1 MTTANLVRE
10 IVSLI
15 NEDVLEDTDTVEA
28 VLSFDDRTVPQ
39 PVDKIYFAFL
49 IGQDNVSVLDDGTQN
64 ACQLTQLT
72 ISMNC
77 YAPPGENAIEIAAHA
92 EDVLSKVNETY
103 SGIMQGY
110 EIGTAAI
117 DDYLKAL
124 KVPCK
129 MLFRYEQCPAY
140 QISESVILPFADF
153 FCKTHVLDTTLHL
166 NAGERQKLSEPFVA
180 GTYVGLGAYNPVTV
194 SLTFAPKLVLIAP
207 QNAPFAELDAVHNT
221 LLCRAAVAA
230 TGVSDSLIALQ
241 SGGFTVTQP
250 ETIPYDGAIR
260 SLNEAN
266 RTYFYV
272 AFR

>member
-10 IVSLI
+10 IVTLI
-15 NEDVLEDTDTVEA
+15 NEDVLESTDTVEA

-49 IGQDNVSVLDDGTQN
+49 IGQDHVTLLDDGTQN

-72 ISMNC
+72 VSMNC
-77 YAPPGENAIEIAAHA
+77 YAPQGENAIEIAAHA
-92 EDVLSKVNETY
+92 EAVLSKVNETY

-110 EIGTAAI
+110 EIGTAAL

-124 KVPCK
+124 KVPCR
-129 MLFRYEQCPAY
+129 MFFRFEQCPAY

-153 FCKTHVLDTTLHL
+153 FCKTHVLDSTLHL
-166 NAGERQKLSEPFVA
+166 SSADREKLNAPFA
-180 GTYVGLGAYNPVTV
+180 FGTYVGLGAYNPVTV
-194 SLTFAPKLVLIAP
+194 ALAFAPKLVLLFP
-207 QNAPFAELDAVHNT
+207 QNAAFAEIDAQHNT
-221 LLCRAAVAA
+221 LLCRAGAAV
-230 TGVSDSLIALQ
+230 TGTADSLITLQ
-241 SGGFTVTQP
+241 QAGFRVSQP
-250 ETIPYDGAIR
+250 DTIPYDSSIR

-266 RTYFYV
+266 KTYCYV

>member
-49 IGQDNVSVLDDGTQN
+49 IGQDNVSLLDDGTQN

-92 EDVLSKVNETY
+92 EAVLSKVNETY

-110 EIGTAAI
+110 EIGTAAL

-166 NAGERQKLSEPFVA
+166 SAADREKLNTPFVT

-194 SLTFAPKLVLIAP
+194 PLAFAPKLVLIFA
-207 QNAPFAELDAVHNT
+207 QNAPWSELDALRNT
-221 LLCRAAVAA
+221 LLCRAGAA
-230 TGVSDSLIALQ
+230 ITGGADSTITLQ
-241 SGGFTVTQP
+241 SAGFRVTQP
-250 ETIPYDGAIR
+250 DTIPYDSSVR

-266 RTYFYV
+266 RTYCYV